1 MYNQDTAQTMAE
13 ATSIES
19 IIQEH
24 LKVAIDLP
32 IAEIKNLTEDITTTF
47 TQGGKLIFF
56 GNGGSATQ
64 ACHWA
69 EEFVGRFVKRR
80 RSLPAIALGTNF
92 ANITG
97 ISNDYGFEE
106 IFSRELESIGEQ
118 KDLAI
123 GISTSGNSPNVI
135 KCLKKAKLL
144 KIKSWIL
151 TGNTKSLAK
160 KIADKS
166 LSINSDKTA
175 RIQEMHSLVIH
186 IVLANIESKYV

>member
-1 MYNQDTAQTMAE
+1 MAE
-13 ATSIES
+13 APSIET

-32 IAEIKNLTEDITTTF
+32 IDEIKSLTEDITTTF
-47 TQGGKLIFF
+47 TKGGKLIFF

-69 EEFVGRFVKRR
+69 EEFVGRFVKKR

-97 ISNDYGFEE
+97 ISNDYGFED
-106 IFSRELESIGEQ
+106 IFSRELESIGER

-135 KCLKKAKLL
+135 KCLKKAKIL
-144 KIKSWIL
+144 KINTWIL
-151 TGNTKSLAK
+151 TGNTKSSAK

-186 IVLANIESKYV
+186 IVLSNFESEPIKYVVD

>member
-1 MYNQDTAQTMAE
+1 MAE
-13 ATSIES
+13 LTSIEA

-32 IAEIKNLTEDITTTF
+32 VAEIKSLTEDITSTF
-47 TQGGKLIFF
+47 AEGGKLIFF

-69 EEFVGRFVKRR
+69 EEFVGRFVKKR

-97 ISNDYGFEE
+97 IANDYGFEE
-106 IFSRELESIGEQ
+106 IFNRELESIGEK

-123 GISTSGNSPNVI
+123 GISTSGKSPNVI

-186 IVLANIESKYV
+186 IVLAHIESQYT